1 MSLSI
6 LGKRRKAWLGAAALA
21 ALVAGGATLESGVVA
36 PAPARA
42 ELLSLD
48 RPVQAAPS
56 FADVVDRVKPAVVS
70 VRVRAEN
77 VADRGDSRSFGM
89 PDLGEDHSMREFFR
103 RFWGDQ
109 DRGLGRGDRW
119 GRGEE
124 RGDRWGRGEERS
136 QPRPGPRRFGQSQGS
151 GFFISADGYVVTNN
165 HVVANGNSVE
175 IVIDDGR
182 TLSAKVVG
190 TDPKTD
196 LALLKV
202 DEGGNFPHVRLAAER
217 TRIGDWVVAIGNPF
231 GLGGTV
237 TAGIVSAHGRNIG
250 AGPYD
255 DFIQIDAAVNRGNSG
270 GPTFNLKGEVVGVN
284 TAIASP
290 SGGSVGI
297 AFAIPAH
304 VAEKVVADLRDDG
317 KVTRGFIGV
326 HIQPVTKEIADAMGL
341 KEVRGALVAEANRD
355 SPAAKAGIRA
365 GDTIVAVDGE
375 RIRDAR
381 ALSLKIAS
389 YMPGKSVPVTVWRDG
404 KEQTFTVEVGGQE
417 GERSTR
423 ADAGSGRLTDNIQ
436 PRLGLQLAP
445 TEGGEE
451 GVAVA
456 EVDPRSPAAEKG
468 IRKGDVILDIA
479 GKAVSRPEDVRSA
492 VEAIHRDGR
501 KTVLLRVKSRDGV
514 RIVAVPLATT

>member
-1 MSLSI
+1 MSVSTLS
-6 LGKRRKAWLGAAALA
+6 KRRKAWLGAAALA
-21 ALVAGGATLESGVVA
+21 ALIAGGALESGVVA
-36 PAPARA
+36 PSLPARA
-42 ELLSLD
+42 EMLSLD
-48 RPVQAAPS
+48 KPVQAAPS
-56 FADVVDRVKPAVVS
+56 FADVVERVKPAVVS

-77 VADRGDSRSFGM
+77 VVDRGDTRSFGM
-89 PDLGEDHSMREFFR
+89 PGMDEDHPLRDFFR
-103 RFWGDQ
+103 RF
-109 DRGLGRGDRW
+109 RGEERGW

-124 RGDRWGRGEERS
+124 RRWGGGEERS

-165 HVVANGNSVE
+165 HVVDNAGSVE
-175 IVIDDGR
+175 IVMDDGR
-182 TLSAKVVG
+182 TFNAKVIG

-202 DEGGNFPHVRLAAER
+202 DEGGDFPHVRLATEK

-255 DFIQIDAAVNRGNSG
+255 DFLQIDAAVNRGNSG

-304 VAEKVVADLRDDG
+304 VAEKVVADLKDDG
-317 KVTRGFIGV
+317 KVTRGFLGV
-326 HIQPVTKEIADAMGL
+326 HIQPVTKEIAEAMGL
-341 KEVRGALVAEANRD
+341 KDARGALVAEATRD
-355 SPAAKAGIRA
+355 SPAARAGIRT
-365 GDTIVAVDGE
+365 GDAIIAVDGE
-375 RIRDAR
+375 RIKDAR

-389 YMPGKSVPVTVWRDG
+389 YAPGKSVPVTVWRDG
-404 KEQTFTVEVGGQE
+404 KEQTVTVEIGGQE
-417 GERSTR
+417 GERRTR
-423 ADAGSGRLTDNIQ
+423 ADFGSGRADDAQ

-445 TEGGEE
+445 AEGED

-468 IRKGDVILDIA
+468 IRKGDVILDV
-479 GKAVSRPEDVRSA
+479 GGRTVSRPDDVRSA
-492 VEAIHRDGR
+492 LEAARKDGR
-501 KTVLLRVKSRDGV
+501 KTVLLRLKGREGV
-514 RIVAVPLATT
+514 RFVAVPFATT